1 MVEPGWRAHFARVLR
16 LSRSCLYAKPTKQAE
31 RDAIAITELKAVS
44 YANPYY
50 GVARFALDL
59 GWSEKKAR
67 RIRTLS
73 GVVAAKRSK
82 KNRSSSSPAAE
93 VAVPPNAL
101 KSYVDFKDPD
111 RPQDG
116 QSYARMVNA
125 DAWVQDFTHVD
136 FMGMRVY
143 IATVLILKTRQ
154 ILGWSISLRHDQ
166 ELVYAAILDALSKY
180 PSPSILHSDQGTE
193 YLSYRLRDLCLKMEI
208 TLSCSDRG
216 SPWQNG
222 FKERFYSTLKDE
234 LGDVTRFKDIAQLH
248 EGLALTIYYYNH
260 KRIHTSIKMSPAA
273 YAAKLKTESVVTV

>member
-1 MVEPGWRAHFARVLR
+1 
-16 LSRSCLYAKPTKQAE
+16 LYAKPTKQAK
-31 RDAIAITELKAVS
+31 RDVIAIAELKAVS
-44 YANPYY
+44 YGNPYY

-73 GVVAAKRSK
+73 GVVAAKRTRK
-82 KNRSSSSPAAE
+82 RSRSSSPAAE

-101 KSYVDFKDPD
+101 KPYADFKDPD

-125 DAWVQDFTHVD
+125 GAWMQDFTHVD

-143 IATVLILKTRQ
+143 IATVLNIKTRQ
-154 ILGWSISLRHDQ
+154 ILGWSVSLRHDQ
-166 ELVYAAILDALSKY
+166 ALVYEAILDALSKY

-216 SPWQNG
+216 SPWQNAY
-222 FKERFYSTLKDE
+222 KERFYGTFKDE
-234 LGDVTRFKDIAQLH
+234 LGPTNRFRDIAQLH
-248 EGLALTIYYYNH
+248 EGIALTIYYYNH
-260 KRIHTSIKMSPAA
+260 KRIHTSIKTSPAA
-273 YAAKLKTESVVTV
+273 YAAKLVEA